1 MLALQ
6 SRSLYTAILQ
16 RIHTRRRSSLDDIPQ
31 PKHQSHLP
39 RIHQTNRL
47 INRNASRTKHSSTIK
62 PSSQLVHSVHRPPPS
77 VNGASSANTPQSA
90 RTVQPHPCPFSK
102 DLIEIDSSNTKPHS
116 LLPSASSIPISLYLA
131 RISHPTDRG
140 SILQGNGMS
149 HPRHRSHSVTTKP
162 RQSVHP

>member
-1 MLALQ
+1 MLALR

-31 PKHQSHLP
+31 PKYQSHLP

-77 VNGASSANTPQSA
+77 FNGASSANTPQTA

-102 DLIEIDSSNTKPHS
+102 HLIEIDSSNTKPTHCSRLPAAFPS
-116 LLPSASSIPISLYLA
+116 LSISPAS
-131 RISHPTDRG
+131 RIQLTEAASCR
-140 SILQGNGMS
+140 
-149 HPRHRSHSVTTKP
+149 VTA
-162 RQSVHP
+162 